1 MIFSF
6 FLSLITLI
14 LIRVIHKVL
23 WLPFRIQHM
32 LRSQGIT
39 GPPYKIIHGSTKE
52 SLRLKQQARD
62 GPMELSHDIFPR
74 VQPSFYSWMKLY
86 GKNFLT
92 WTGPQPHLVITEPE
106 LVKEILTNKEG
117 IFQKIKVQGPAKKL
131 VGDGLVMTEG
141 AKWSKLRK
149 LANHAFYAESLK
161 GMIPA
166 MIASVENMLENWR
179 MYEGKEI
186 EVSKEFMVFSS
197 EVISRTAFGSSYLE
211 GKNIFDMLMKL
222 GFLIFKNADKVRP
235 FGIEKIWKTQDD
247 IESDKIEQSLRDSLM
262 VILRKREEKVLTGQA
277 DNFGSD
283 FLGSLLRVHHD
294 ADKKNRIS
302 LDDVIDECKVFF
314 LAGHETTSSLLSWTF
329 LLLAIHTDW
338 QDKAR
343 KEVLELFG
351 QENPTAEGLPRLKT
365 ASMIINEALRL
376 YGPVA
381 SLVRRV
387 ARKVRVGKYVLPANM
402 ELQISPLALHRNP
415 EIWGEDAHL
424 FKPERFAEGIATATR
439 NNPMAFL
446 PFGYGPRTCVGL
458 NFANNER
465 IFGRIGFAKV
475 HAKTLSILFGTNG
488 HK

>member
-1 MIFSF
+1 M
-6 FLSLITLI
+6 
-14 LIRVIHKVL
+14 
-23 WLPFRIQHM
+23 M
-32 LRSQGIT
+32 RSQGIT

-74 VQPSFYSWMKLY
+74 VQPSFHSWMKLY

-117 IFQKIKVQGPAKKL
+117 IFRKIKIQGPAKKL

-161 GMIPA
+161 
-166 MIASVENMLENWR
+166 
-179 MYEGKEI
+179 EI

-211 GKNIFDMLMKL
+211 GKNIFDKLMKL
-222 GFLIFKNADKVRP
+222 GFLIFKNADKIRP

-247 IESDKIEQSLRDSLM
+247 IESDKIEKSLRDSLM
-262 VILRKREEKVLTGQA
+262 AILRKREEKVLTGQA

-387 ARKVRVGKYVLPANM
+387 TREVRLGKYVLPANM
-402 ELQISPLALHRNP
+402 ELQVSSLALHRNP

-458 NFANNER
+458 NFANNEVKIALSMILQR
-465 IFGRIGFAKV
+465 YKF
-475 HAKTLSILFGTNG
+475 TLSSSYIHSPLSLVTIRPQHGVQIMLQ
-488 HK
+488 KL